1 MAFFKKAKYLEKA
14 DKLISQN
21 KLGAAIQELLKYNS
35 KVPDDYNIVNRIGDL
50 YAQIG
55 ETDKAIEYFQK
66 SVDHYQNEGFN
77 AKAIAILKKITRVD
91 PDNIR
96 VFEQLAELY
105 ISEGNKLEA
114 KRQYLAI
121 VEQCLRSGLNKRAL
135 EIYGK
140 IVDLDPQ
147 NVDLQLKLAELYV
160 KNGQNDKAVRQLM
173 SLGKS
178 LFEGGKYEDSVKIL
192 QKTKKLGVKE
202 PEIDVLIAQAL
213 MKVSKLEDAAS
224 SLMEAMK
231 EYPNNKELLELFGVV
246 RLEQNKFS
254 DAYLYLSKAFEL
266 DSSNPEHLE
275 KLVNKLL
282 EEDELQKAWK
292 VAEILVKHYTLV
304 DVYDKAV
311 ALLKSF
317 IIKSDRFI
325 PALEKLVEVFDK
337 EKDRVYLISTLE
349 KLGVAYRIERQFQK
363 AEGVYKK
370 LIKLVPNNIDYKN
383 TLNNIRKSV
392 STDSDIALGFENE
405 LTVDDNQEEKD
416 LTLEDP
422 IQAVKGTVAE
432 AEMYLEYGYKDK
444 AYVLLKKLLQTDSK
458 HPLANK
464 LFGRLCAEK
473 GEIAKASKCY
483 LTAAEEY
490 LNVGKK
496 DEASVLLAE
505 SEKLLP
511 GSSAFLKRMLEKQDS
526 VEFQSEVSD
535 IEFDDMPELDLES
548 LSESLDGSME
558 ELDLG
563 EQTSVRN
570 PVDVAESVDEDMLF
584 LTEDEAES
592 EGMGGISIAPEDDL
606 ELELDLT
613 AGNKEDNDLDLAIG
627 IEEQKE
633 VESSHS
639 ASIGVTLSD
648 EEDELSLSL
657 DDSVVLESS
666 IPEPEL
672 PTFDDVRLD
681 NISLEESKVVN
692 LEEMNLTAGSEEE
705 DLNLEPD
712 TGNLPDLPDVD
723 ISDEI
728 AEIEFYLS
736 QQLIDEAKDIL
747 ASLEKQYPNH
757 AELKELRDKVDEMEQ
772 ADEIAE
778 SVMSRNSSNFE
789 DLFQEEFIDLKDE
802 LGADMDMFGD
812 NIELTDKQQPKEEV
826 KSLEELF
833 HDFKKGVE
841 EQIDDQDYETHYNL
855 GIAYKEMG
863 LYNEA
868 VEEFAKASHDE
879 IRFLDC
885 CFMIASVYEEIG
897 DTNQAIEWL
906 ESGVA
911 KAKDLGKD
919 DKALLFEAGSILE
932 RAGETEKAK
941 SYFQKVYDKD
951 PTFRNVGEKI

>member
-55 ETDKAIEYFQK
+55 ETDKAVEYFQK

-121 VEQCLRSGLNKRAL
+121 VEQCLKSGLNKRAL

-160 KNGQNDKAVRQLM
+160 KNGQNDKAVKQLL

-178 LFEGGKYEDSVKIL
+178 LFEGGKYEDSIKIL
-192 QKTKKLGVKE
+192 QKTKKLGVKD
-202 PEIDVLIAQAL
+202 PEIDILIAKAFV
-213 MKVSKLEDAAS
+213 KVSKWEDAEN
-224 SLMEAMK
+224 SLMESMK
-231 EYPNNKELLELFGVV
+231 DYPNNKDLIELFGIV
-246 RLEQNKFS
+246 RLKQNKFS
-254 DAYLYLSKAFEL
+254 DAYLYLTKAFEM
-266 DSSNPEHLE
+266 DSSNPEYLE

-292 VAEILVKHYTLV
+292 VAEILLKHYTLR
-304 DVYDKAV
+304 DEYDKSV

-349 KLGVAYRIERQFQK
+349 KLGIAYRLERQFQK
-363 AEGVYKK
+363 AENVYGK
-370 LIKLVPNNIDYKN
+370 LIKLVPNNLDYKN

-405 LTVDDNQEEKD
+405 LTVDDNQEEEKD

-444 AYVLLKKLLQTDSK
+444 AYALLKKLLQSDNK

-464 LFGRLCAEK
+464 LFGRLCAER

-490 LNVGKK
+490 LNIGKK

-511 GSSAFLKRMLEKQDS
+511 GSSSFLKRMLDKQDS
-526 VEFQSEVSD
+526 MEFQSEVSD
-535 IEFDDMPELDLES
+535 IEFEDMPELDLES
-548 LSESLDGSME
+548 LSESLDDSIDSF
-558 ELDLG
+558 DLG
-563 EQTSVRN
+563 EKTSVKN
-570 PVDVAESVDEDMLF
+570 PVVESVDEDMLF
-584 LTEDEAES
+584 LTDDEVEDEALA
-592 EGMGGISIAPEDDL
+592 GGISIAPEDDL
-606 ELELDLT
+606 ELELDLK
-613 AGNKEDNDLDLAIG
+613 AENNDDKALGLDLDFD
-627 IEEQKE
+627 EQ
-633 VESSHS
+633 VEDSHS

-672 PTFDDVRLD
+672 PAFDDVKLD

-692 LEEMNLTAGSEEE
+692 LEEMNLTEDSEEE

-736 QQLIDEAKDIL
+736 QQLIDEAKNIL
-747 ASLEKQYPNH
+747 SSLEKQYPNH
-757 AELKELRDKVDEMEQ
+757 DELRELRNKIDEVEE

-778 SVMSRNSSNFE
+778 SVMSRHSSNFE

-879 IRFLDC
+879 KRFLDC

-911 KAKDLGKD
+911 KAKELGKD

-941 SYFQKVYDKD
+941 NYFQKVYDKD

>member
-35 KVPDDYNIVNRIGDL
+35 KAPDDYNIVNRIGDL

-55 ETDKAIEYFQK
+55 ETDKAVEYFQK

-121 VEQCLRSGLNKRAL
+121 VEQCLQSGLNKRAL

-160 KNGQNDKAVRQLM
+160 KNGQNDKAVKQLL

-202 PEIDVLIAQAL
+202 PEIDILIAKAL
-213 MKVSKLEDAAS
+213 IKVSNFAEAENTLT
-224 SLMEAMK
+224 EAMK
-231 EYPNNKELLELFGVV
+231 EYPNNKELIELFGIAK
-246 RLEQNKFS
+246 LEQNKFS

-266 DSSNPEHLE
+266 DSSNPEYLE
-275 KLVNKLL
+275 KFVNRLL
-282 EEDELQKAWK
+282 DEGELQKAWK
-292 VAEILVKHYTLV
+292 AADILIKHYTLV
-304 DVYDKAV
+304 DGSEKSV

-349 KLGVAYRIERQFQK
+349 KLGVAYRIEKQFQK
-363 AEGVYKK
+363 AEGVYRK

-383 TLNNIRKSV
+383 TLNNIQKSV

-405 LTVDDNQEEKD
+405 LTVDSKRGEEKD

-444 AYVLLKKLLQTDSK
+444 AYVLLKKLLQSDPK
-458 HPLANK
+458 HSLANK

-496 DEASVLLAE
+496 DEAAVLLAE

-511 GSSAFLKRMLEKQDS
+511 GSSAFLKRMLEKKDS
-526 VEFQSEVSD
+526 MEFQSEVSD
-535 IEFDDMPELDLES
+535 IEFEDMPELDLES
-548 LSESLDGSME
+548 LSESLDDSME

-563 EQTSVRN
+563 ETTSVRK
-570 PVDVAESVDEDMLF
+570 PIDVAESVDEDMLF
-584 LTEDEAES
+584 LTDDEAES
-592 EGMGGISIAPEDDL
+592 EGLGGISIAPEDDL

-613 AGNKEDNDLDLAIG
+613 AGNDEDSNLG
-627 IEEQKE
+627 FEGQTEGEE
-633 VESSHS
+633 SHS
-639 ASIGVTLSD
+639 EAAGMTLSD

-672 PTFDDVRLD
+672 PAFDDVRLD
-681 NISLEESKVVN
+681 NISLEESKVVH
-692 LEEMNLTAGSEEE
+692 LEEMNLAEDSKEE

-747 ASLEKQYPNH
+747 SSLEKQYPNH
-757 AELKELRDKVDEMEQ
+757 TKLKELRDKVDEMEQ

-879 IRFLDC
+879 KRFLDC

-897 DTNQAIEWL
+897 DTGQAVEWL

-911 KAKDLGKD
+911 KAAELGKD
-919 DKALLFEAGSILE
+919 DKPLLFEAGSILE
-932 RAGETEKAK
+932 RAGETEKAQSFFK
-941 SYFQKVYDKD
+941 KVYDKD
-951 PTFRNVGEKI
+951 SAFRNVGEKI